1 MLADFVAPYV
11 PYYDNEFLWLFDTQ
25 LRAINADDAADLKYY
40 SQLSLFDISITEKLE
55 SLDSF

>member
-1 MLADFVAPYV
+1 MLANFVAPYV
-11 PYYDNEFLWLFDTQ
+11 PYYHDDNEFLWLFDTQ
-25 LRAINADDAADLKYY
+25 LRAINADLRYY